1 MHGVHPGTTLGR
13 YTLSRRVEARP
24 TSERWLARDADLAR
38 DVVLHILPADHEHA
52 EAALDAARRASGIG
66 HPGLVRVL
74 DVDAD
79 GRDRKSVV

>member
-24 TSERWLARDADLAR
+24 TSERWLARDADLER

-52 EAALDAARRASGIG
+52 EAALDAARRASGVK
-66 HPGLVRVL
+66 GLSLIHISEPTR
-74 DVDAD
+74 
-79 GRDRKSVV
+79 RS